1 MLQKIDPKTLTMN
14 PFTLIGDQWLLIT
27 AGTPEH
33 CNTMTASWG
42 GVGVMWAEPSAT
54 CYIRPQRYTKEFVDN
69 NDYFTLCFFD
79 ESYRKALNLC
89 GNTSGRDVDKIKE
102 CGFTVQAGAG
112 NAPYFA
118 EAELVLVCK
127 KRYVQPLEPECFIDK
142 TIDGRFYPQK
152 DYHVMYIG
160 QIVEAYQK
168 G

>member
-14 PFTLIGDQWLLIT
+14 PFTLIGDQWMLIT

-42 GVGVMWAEPSAT
+42 GVGVMWAEPSVT

-127 KRYVQPLEPECFIDK
+127 KRYVQPMKPECFVDE
-142 TIDGRFYPQK
+142 TIDEKFYPQK